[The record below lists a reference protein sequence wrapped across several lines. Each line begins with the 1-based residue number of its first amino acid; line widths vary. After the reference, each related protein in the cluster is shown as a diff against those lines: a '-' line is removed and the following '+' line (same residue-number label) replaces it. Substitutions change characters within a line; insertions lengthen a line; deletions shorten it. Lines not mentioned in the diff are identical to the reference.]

1 MRERKTDGT
10 YAVEHGMTGT
20 RLYHIWCSMNQR
32 CYTPGHNRYQRYGG
46 RGIKVCEEWKRFIPF
61 MEWAMA
67 NGYEDGLT
75 LDRIENDGN
84 YEPSNC
90 KWSTYK
96 QQNHNNSRNIWINI
110 NGEVKCLAEWSELF
124 GVKYATAYLRFK
136 KGFLPEEIFDKNDR
150 RQKR

>member
-1 MRERKTDGT
+1 
-10 YAVEHGMTGT
+10 
-20 RLYHIWCSMNQR
+20 
-32 CYTPGHNRYQRYGG
+32 
-46 RGIKVCEEWKRFIPF
+46 
-61 MEWAMA
+61 MA

-96 QQNHNNSRNIWINI
+96 QQNHNNSRNIRINI

-150 RQKR
+150 RRKR